1 MKPEPEIQTRGYPKY
16 RKSIDFR
23 CIMVCNTFP
32 DAQFFRQ
39 ITTNRY
45 TSAKNALAAVFS
57 APYMAKEEFSFFIS
71 RKFYPLMNNIRILYL
86 TKRLGKYKILSLVR
100 VQKLL
105 SLEAKVIKIPSLA
118 AYGRSGRYF

>member
-1 MKPEPEIQTRGYPKY
+1 
-16 RKSIDFR
+16 
-23 CIMVCNTFP
+23 
-32 DAQFFRQ
+32 
-39 ITTNRY
+39 
-45 TSAKNALAAVFS
+45 
-57 APYMAKEEFSFFIS
+57 
-71 RKFYPLMNNIRILYL
+71 MNNIRILYL